1 MIHLQLYL
9 GGGEEQRL
17 ALGGDA
23 AHDAVDGG
31 GESEVETPVRLVQH
45 QQLQVVDVEGGV
57 LVEVLQQA
65 AWGWSLKR
73 RSIRGFVITVLL
85 VESIY

>member
-1 MIHLQLYL
+1 MIAKTLLMIHLQLYL

-65 AWGWSLKR
+65 AWG
-73 RSIRGFVITVLL
+73 
-85 VESIY
+85 